1 MDNNLE
7 FKCNNNDGEGISK
20 EIAKALNIN
29 FRKANYDGKEM
40 AAISQKIKNYNK
52 SAICTV
58 PFSATIEG
66 ESLGSQVLFSSDNVP
81 PRIGKYIVNHIEDIY
96 KIKKANFN
104 EGAMKAVLDAAKIL
118 SDSGEIVCVAIA
130 GPFTVANELMDSSLL
145 YKSLVREKEAMKHL
159 FEIIEDEILEY
170 IKMAVKSGASIIS
183 YADPAGTLDIVGPRV
198 YNEFSGK
205 ISCDILKKSLV
216 NLDNAIV
223 HICGKTSCSLEKCN
237 LASKQE
243 IKLQS
248 EMQYSEAIVY
258 VLKNRKDIK
267 LLGNGCIKR
276 SNLKNLYEIKIYPQN
291 FQ

>member
-20 EIAKALNIN
+20 EIAKALDIN

-52 SAICTV
+52 SVICTV

-66 ESLGSQVLFSSDNVP
+66 ESLGSQILFSGDNVP
-81 PRIGKYIVNHIEDIY
+81 PRIGQYIVNHIEDIY

-118 SDSGEIVCVAIA
+118 SDSGEIVCVAIE
-130 GPFTVANELMDSSLL
+130 GPFTIANELMDSSLL
-145 YKSLVREKEAMKHL
+145 YKSLVREKEAMNHL
-159 FEIIEDEILEY
+159 FEVIEDEILEY

-198 YNEFSGK
+198 YKEFSGK
-205 ISCDILKKSLV
+205 ISCDILKKSLADL
-216 NLDNAIV
+216 NNSII
-223 HICGKTSCSLEKCN
+223 HICGKTSCSLEKCD
-237 LASKQE
+237 LASKHQ

-248 EMQYSEAIVY
+248 EMQYGEAIVY

-276 SNLKNLYEIKIYPQN
+276 SNLKNLYEIKIYQQN